1 MSIGREDTKM
11 RYRKIARDIVN
22 GRLTSEAVINAGYS
36 EKTAHAPS
44 KITKRKTFQEMLDEV
59 MPREFVLDQH
69 KRLYSEH
76 RNLKQI
82 RLETLDDREIE
93 KAVAGYENVSVIK
106 KTDEGYT
113 LLIINEV
120 DPEARKEAIKLSYKL
135 RGDFS
140 PTKIEVKREFE
151 DLSDDELIALLQD
164 KLNKD

>member
-1 MSIGREDTKM
+1 MKIGRIDTKI
-11 RYRKIARDIVN
+11 RYKKIAKDIID
-22 GRLTSEAVINAGYS
+22 GCPAKEAIVKAGYS
-36 EKTAHAPS
+36 EKTAHAPI
-44 KITKRKTFQEMLDEV
+44 KITKRKTFQEMLDEA

-106 KTDEGYT
+106 KTDKGYT

-120 DPEARKEAIKLSYKL
+120 DPEARKEAIKLSYRL

-151 DLSDDELIALLQD
+151 DMSDDELIALLQD